1 MLTLNDLF
9 NDFKVDE
16 FVPFELD
23 SKSSSL
29 KLDRNMLL
37 YFNNGS
43 EDNNCLEKYIRD
55 SYSLLSSQFGE
66 IGKNFIYLPN
76 VEYPTVHIIE
86 IIKFYLPYVDE
97 QKLSGAIAV
106 NSIQEMAKMYLNE
119 TTYVNTKSKEIL
131 SYLGYNGSI
140 KSGFILFN
148 NEKISI
154 IECDDNLGL
163 KPCLKLLD
171 YFSLQKEENERLAE
185 DICFSPREFLL
196 KANPYKDLDT
206 ETIDKL
212 KQIESQLKEL
222 KSNGQLLF
230 ALPILKKIISDTA
243 NGIDLGSVSKMHI
256 DEDFNIRLPHF
267 NNLEIPLSHLTKAVY
282 ILFYNH
288 PKGINIKEL
297 HRYKEELKDFYSSIS
312 NQSDY
317 DKMMQSIE
325 DLIDPSSKAIY
336 THISR
341 IKSAFYRVMDEVYAK
356 NYIITGDGFGNDI
369 KRIPIL
375 EEFEEQPF

>member
-1 MLTLNDLF
+1 MLSLNDLF
-9 NDFKVDE
+9 KDFKIDE
-16 FVPFELD
+16 FTPFKLD
-23 SKSSSL
+23 SKLSSL
-29 KLDRNMLL
+29 DLDKDILL
-37 YFNNGS
+37 YFDS
-43 EDNNCLEKYIRD
+43 EDNHHLEKYIQD
-55 SYSLLSSQFGE
+55 NYSLLKSQFTE
-66 IGKNFIYLPN
+66 VGKNFIYLPN
-76 VEYPTVHIIE
+76 VEYPELYTTE
-86 IIKFYLPYVDE
+86 IIKFYFPQIDE
-97 QKLSGAIAV
+97 KKLSG
-106 NSIQEMAKMYLNE
+106 SITANNLIKTAEIFFND
-119 TTYVNTKSKEIL
+119 TTYINAKSKEVL
-131 SYLGYNGSI
+131 DYLGYNGSI
-140 KSGFILFN
+140 KSGYIFFN

-154 IECDDNLGL
+154 IECDNNLGL

-185 DICFSPREFLL
+185 DICFSQREFLV

-243 NGIDLGSVSKMHI
+243 NGIDLGSVSKIHI

-341 IKSAFYRVMDEVYAK
+341 IKSAFYRGMDEVYAK
-356 NYIITGDGFGNDI
+356 NYIITGNGFGNDI